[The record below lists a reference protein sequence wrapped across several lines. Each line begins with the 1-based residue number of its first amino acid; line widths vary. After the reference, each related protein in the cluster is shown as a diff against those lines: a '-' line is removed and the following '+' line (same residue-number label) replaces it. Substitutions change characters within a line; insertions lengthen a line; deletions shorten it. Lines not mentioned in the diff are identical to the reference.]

1 VAEAAGLGP
10 DNEVPGWE
18 AYAGASADPVFVL
31 CAGRSGSTLLRL
43 LLDAHPDLACP
54 PETKLPEIFGR
65 LITLWS
71 TMEALPLPAG
81 GLNGAAGIPG
91 AAVTGVRHTADLIIG
106 PYLARRG
113 KTRYCDK
120 NLGTE
125 LHVDALMAVFPEAK
139 FICLHRHPMDV
150 IASGIEAC
158 PWGLSNYG
166 FEPYVAGAPGN
177 SVLALGRY
185 WADHTAGIL
194 AVEQRLPASCHRVRY
209 EDLVADP
216 DAVTGKI
223 FEFLGLPPVSG
234 IADLCFSRDRE
245 RFGPGDFKIWNT
257 SQVTVDSVGRGW
269 PVPTN
274 LLAPITATINDL
286 ADRLGYLR
294 VDENWGVASRPSDV
308 RVLPDG
314 QAAGGLAAGR
324 GPAGPVPPGSLLVSE
339 RLQGGLR
346 SLDEDFTDDW
356 KPYSE
361 EPFLM
366 VALASAS
373 IDGDAWWLVDLA
385 SRKVITGSGDCD
397 EEAVWIVSAP
407 AATWEQVIRDGVNLG
422 LAFRR
427 QGMRYQDNGDA
438 GAGSII
444 AENRVAMMG
453 DLLGITT
460 WRPGRGDEAVALQSD
475 GA

>member
-1 VAEAAGLGP
+1 MAEAAGLGP
-10 DNEVPGWE
+10 DDNVPGWE

-65 LITLWS
+65 LIALWS
-71 TMEALPLPAG
+71 TMEALPVPAG
-81 GLNGAAGIPG
+81 GLNGAGIPA
-91 AAVTGVRHTADLIIG
+91 AAVRGVRHTADLIIG

-113 KTRYCDK
+113 KNRYCDK

-125 LHVDALMAVFPEAK
+125 LHVDALLAVYPEAK
-139 FICLHRHPMDV
+139 FICLHRHPMDM

-158 PWGLSNYG
+158 PWGVSNYG

-194 AVEQRLPASCHRVRY
+194 AAEERLPASCHRVRY

-216 DAVTGKI
+216 DAVTGEI
-223 FEFLGLPPVSG
+223 FEFLGLPPVAG
-234 IADLCFSRDRE
+234 IADLCFSRERE
-245 RFGPGDFKIWNT
+245 RFGAGDFKIWNT
-257 SQVTVDSVGRGW
+257 SQVTDESVGRGW

-286 ADRLGYLR
+286 ADRLGYIR
-294 VDENWGVASRPSDV
+294 VDENWGVAARPSDV
-308 RVLPDG
+308 RVFRDG
-314 QAAGGLAAGR
+314 QAPGRPAARR

-346 SLDEDFTDDW
+346 NLDEEFADDW

-366 VALASAS
+366 VALAPAS
-373 IDGDAWWLVDLA
+373 LDGDAWWLVDLA
-385 SRKVITGSGDCD
+385 ARKVITGSGDCD
-397 EEAVWIVSAP
+397 EDAVWTVTAP

-422 LAFRR
+422 IAFRR
-427 QGMRYQDNGDA
+427 QGMRYRDNGDA
-438 GAGSII
+438 GAGSFI

-460 WRPGRGDEAVALQSD
+460 WRPGRGAAAVALQSD